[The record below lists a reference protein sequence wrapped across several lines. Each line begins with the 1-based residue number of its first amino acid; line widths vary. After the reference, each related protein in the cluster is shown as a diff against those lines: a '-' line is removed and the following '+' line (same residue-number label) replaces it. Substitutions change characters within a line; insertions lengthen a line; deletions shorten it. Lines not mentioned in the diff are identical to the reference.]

1 MTLQDKLVS
10 IKYLKGIVVKYQK
23 YEFAS
28 WLRDIERKVIED
40 IDSSSSAENA
50 MLVYDGP
57 ISYVQYLYLTELIS
71 DFEKS
76 SINFA
81 KFLIESE
88 MRDYLYKNCLPAIR
102 SEKLDKLLGDES

>member
-1 MTLQDKLVS
+1 MTLQDELVS
-10 IKYLKGIVVKYQK
+10 IKYLKGIVVKHQK

-28 WLRDIERKVIED
+28 WLRDRERKVIED
-40 IDSSSSAENA
+40 IDSSSAENA

-71 DFEKS
+71 DFEKRS
-76 SINFA
+76 SNL
-81 KFLIESE
+81 LIESE
-88 MRDYLYKNCLPAIR
+88 MREYLYKNCLPAIR

>member
-10 IKYLKGIVVKYQK
+10 IKYLKGIVVKHQK

-28 WLRDIERKVIED
+28 WLRDRERKVIED
-40 IDSSSSAENA
+40 IDSLSSAENA

-76 SINFA
+76 SSNFS
-81 KFLIESE
+81 KSIESE

-102 SEKLDKLLGDES
+102 AEKLDKLLGDES

>member
-10 IKYLKGIVVKYQK
+10 IKYLKGIVVKHQK

-28 WLRDIERKVIED
+28 WLRDRERKVIED
-40 IDSSSSAENA
+40 IDSSSAENA

-71 DFEKS
+71 DFEKRS
-76 SINFA
+76 SNL
-81 KFLIESE
+81 LIESE